1 MVELF
6 GYFSMIL
13 VLVSMLMKDMWMLR
27 LLNSVACSCFVV
39 YGYMIGSFPVII
51 MNILVIFINIYKM
64 KK

>member
-27 LLNSVACSCFVV
+27 LLNSIACGCFVV
-39 YGYMIGSFPVII
+39 YGYMIGSFPII
-51 MNILVIFINIYKM
+51 VMNILVIFINVYKM
-64 KK
+64 RK